1 MRWKNHAA
9 NFASVGPN
17 RNAILNCGG
26 KFNRDAPG
34 RVSGLHGDRAAA

>member
-17 RNAILNCGG
+17 RNAILDRG
-26 KFNRDAPG
+26 KNRIATLPG
-34 RVSGLHGDRAAA
+34 RYSAAA